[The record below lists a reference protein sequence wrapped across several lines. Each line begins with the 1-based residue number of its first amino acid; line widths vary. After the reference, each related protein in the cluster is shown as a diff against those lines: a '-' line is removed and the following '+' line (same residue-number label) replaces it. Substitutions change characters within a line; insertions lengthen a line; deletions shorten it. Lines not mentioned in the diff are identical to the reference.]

1 MVRGHQF
8 HPNNPIA
15 GQANVVYRDG
25 QNVLENR
32 SLSCAGFSTSL
43 LDASRL
49 ETAGQ
54 FHQVIPS
61 DAYGMDE
68 EKKNGSVLK
77 IETDPSLN
85 SDGVSASGLP
95 AVTSRSSW
103 VLYSEERTSHTLSA
117 SRDDTPVPC
126 RDVPALNVENGESQ
140 YQDDA
145 LFKPPYTNAI
155 PKPSESILSVTSN
168 QQSTTHPGP
177 ITKEAAQSPLSNP
190 MWNRDRKLNMAPLQC
205 SDEEIH
211 SGQEWEESA
220 IIEVEGLASWFD
232 LCGNEDAGKDEHSRW
247 EMSSMEPNKTDGGVE
262 RDVFDSEEGLS
273 QGQRLFS
280 EQGNSHIHLSLPDD
294 ASVQSRRPEVENEK
308 SQDTSLFTAARNG
321 QTDIVRVLIE
331 NGADVNKD
339 TPLSEATTN
348 GHTDIVRLLI
358 ENGADV
364 NEEEQAAIYTKKE
377 SKVTVLCSIGPTMS
391 DNVPLRIQES
401 CVDYY
406 MVDIFS
412 CVREAKKVGS
422 RLRHQLVMYVTR
434 ASEDSGRLNILR
446 EVHRGQNTKE
456 LYTNSFR
463 WERGKGKIL
472 IALFIIGD
480 FEFSKQVERRK
491 IDQMRLAEKVTC
503 ILPICDASIV
513 KIEGKLLSENGDMIL
528 EMRELDVD
536 LLTMRGGETRCGVE
550 HELVEQDIAIGI
562 QV

>member
-1 MVRGHQF
+1 MPSKSGDDVEETWKTSTAPDDCPEKSFSPPLEDKPSDTTGEVKDNKEEGICPEVVKAAESMVRGHQF

-25 QNVLENR
+25 QNVLDNR

-190 MWNRDRKLNMAPLQC
+190 MWNRDSKLNMAPLQC

-211 SGQEWEESA
+211 SGQEWEESGKYSDA
-220 IIEVEGLASWFD
+220 NESTVIFISPCRKKFVYMQIKIII
-232 LCGNEDAGKDEHSRW
+232 
-247 EMSSMEPNKTDGGVE
+247 
-262 RDVFDSEEGLS
+262 
-273 QGQRLFS
+273 QR
-280 EQGNSHIHLSLPDD
+280 
-294 ASVQSRRPEVENEK
+294 
-308 SQDTSLFTAARNG
+308 
-321 QTDIVRVLIE
+321 
-331 NGADVNKD
+331 
-339 TPLSEATTN
+339 
-348 GHTDIVRLLI
+348 
-358 ENGADV
+358 
-364 NEEEQAAIYTKKE
+364 
-377 SKVTVLCSIGPTMS
+377 
-391 DNVPLRIQES
+391 
-401 CVDYY
+401 
-406 MVDIFS
+406 
-412 CVREAKKVGS
+412 
-422 RLRHQLVMYVTR
+422 
-434 ASEDSGRLNILR
+434 
-446 EVHRGQNTKE
+446 
-456 LYTNSFR
+456 
-463 WERGKGKIL
+463 
-472 IALFIIGD
+472 
-480 FEFSKQVERRK
+480 
-491 IDQMRLAEKVTC
+491 
-503 ILPICDASIV
+503 
-513 KIEGKLLSENGDMIL
+513 
-528 EMRELDVD
+528 
-536 LLTMRGGETRCGVE
+536 
-550 HELVEQDIAIGI
+550 
-562 QV
+562 